1 MRSHCLRPF
10 CPLTFTLI
18 SGRHYFPLLTTH
30 SCLCEWAAPASVIS
44 MCPWFLHRRLG
55 LIVELFSD
63 QKCQNVNVGSQ
74 ISWAKLPFS
83 WGTAHRFAVG
93 KCNVPKVRQ
102 MVNGKAISNKP
113 SVFFFSR
120 PLASLRTF
128 LPTSLYSDTGR
139 KRILR
144 SLVLNPQLSA
154 LWSRCGSR

>member
-1 MRSHCLRPF
+1 MS
-10 CPLTFTLI
+10 LI
-18 SGRHYFPLLTTH
+18 PAQ
-30 SCLCEWAAPASVIS
+30 EAPANCEALLRSEMSECQCGKSDLVGQA
-44 MCPWFLHRRLG
+44 P
-55 LIVELFSD
+55 LF
-63 QKCQNVNVGSQ
+63 VGD
-74 ISWAKLPFS
+74 
-83 WGTAHRFAVG
+83 GTQVCSG
-93 KCNVPKVRQ
+93 ECNVPKVRQ
-102 MVNGKAISNKP
+102 MVNGKTISNKP